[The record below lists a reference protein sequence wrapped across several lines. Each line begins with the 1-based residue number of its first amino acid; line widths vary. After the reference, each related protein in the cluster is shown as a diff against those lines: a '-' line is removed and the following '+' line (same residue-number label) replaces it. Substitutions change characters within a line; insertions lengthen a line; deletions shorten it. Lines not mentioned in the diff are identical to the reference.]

1 MGGLLSSLKMYPFMD
16 RGNIQD
22 ANKAIN
28 SGTCWLTSAA
38 ANIPVADYCMM
49 VVFYTNNQY
58 IIQLLYLL
66 NQKFLYIRRS
76 IDNGSIWS
84 DWVKIV

>member
-1 MGGLLSSLKMYPFMD
+1 MYPFMD

-28 SGTCWLTSAA
+28 SGTCWLTSSA

-49 VVFYTNNQY
+49 VVFATNSQY

-76 IDNGSIWS
+76 IDNGSTWS